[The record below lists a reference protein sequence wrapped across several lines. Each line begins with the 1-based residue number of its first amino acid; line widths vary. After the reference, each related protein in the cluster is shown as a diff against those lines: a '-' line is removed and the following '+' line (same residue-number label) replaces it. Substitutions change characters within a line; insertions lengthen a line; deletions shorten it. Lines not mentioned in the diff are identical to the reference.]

1 MDSVSATSS
10 ASIGPKSATTSGPTP
25 GPAAAT
31 SLDAGANNREELD
44 ARQRA
49 EVERLKITDRLVRQ
63 REEAQGRLAYDMWDG
78 RPKYEVVVGPDGREY
93 AVDGRLHI
101 DEREQSPEDKLRR
114 ARLIKLAALIDV
126 PPSPEGHKQAIEA
139 FGDEAEAL
147 REIRREQSQHVM
159 ETIEAARS
167 RDVLVTPPG
176 AILNVLA

>member
-1 MDSVSATSS
+1 MNTISATSPATFEVTRGHTS
-10 ASIGPKSATTSGPTP
+10 EPAFDAVASKNS
-25 GPAAAT
+25 
-31 SLDAGANNREELD
+31 ELD

-49 EVERLKITDRLVRQ
+49 EVERLKVTDRLVRQ

-78 RPKYEVVVGPDGREY
+78 RPKYDVVRGPDGREY
-93 AVDGRLHI
+93 AVDGRLQI
-101 DEREQSPEDKLRR
+101 DDREQSPEDKLRR

-139 FGDEAEAL
+139 FAEEAEAL
-147 REIRREQSQHVM
+147 REIRREQSQHVT
-159 ETIEAARS
+159 ETIDSTRS